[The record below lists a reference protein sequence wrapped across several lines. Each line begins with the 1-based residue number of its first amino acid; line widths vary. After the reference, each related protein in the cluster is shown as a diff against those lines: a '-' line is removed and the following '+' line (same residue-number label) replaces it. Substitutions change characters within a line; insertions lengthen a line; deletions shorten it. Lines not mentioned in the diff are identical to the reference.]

1 MGRGAWRVFCV
12 VSGVVFW
19 VALVLAGCSKDDDGA
34 PAPPPTAAPVT
45 PPSSTVDPTGAPT
58 AQLLQDPAY
67 WNAVLG
73 RLNNIAGNAIR
84 SALSTGKVE
93 PRQAEAVR
101 QVYGST
107 LLTAQQQAL
116 AAAANGNTQGLPV
129 PPGDALITVQ
139 RVIKADVRC
148 AVLDAFLDNKALNP
162 ALPSGRFFVRLL
174 PRELREPRLNPTPWA
189 IDAYFNPATGDGGS
203 ACP

>member
-1 MGRGAWRVFCV
+1 MGRGAERVFCV
-12 VSGVVFW
+12 ASC
-19 VALVLAGCSKDDDGA
+19 VACLVLVLAGCSKDDDGA
-34 PAPPPTAAPVT
+34 PPPPSTAAPVT

-58 AQLLQDPAY
+58 AQLLQDTAY

-84 SALSTGKVE
+84 SALATKKVE

-116 AAAANGNTQGLPV
+116 TAAANGNTQGLPV

-189 IDAYFNPATGDGGS
+189 IDAYFNPATGDGSS

>member
-12 VSGVVFW
+12 SFGVLLCAV
-19 VALVLAGCSKDDDGA
+19 LGLAGCSKEGDSGPT
-34 PAPPPTAAPVT
+34 PASTAAPVT

-58 AQLLQDPAY
+58 SQLLQDPAY

-73 RLNNIAGNAIR
+73 RLNNIAGNALR
-84 SALSTGKVE
+84 SALATGTLE
-93 PRQAEAVR
+93 PRQVEALR

-116 AAAANGNTQGLPV
+116 TAAANGNTQGLPV
-129 PPGDALITVQ
+129 PPGDTVITVQ

-174 PRELREPRLNPTPWA
+174 PRDLREPRLNPTPWA